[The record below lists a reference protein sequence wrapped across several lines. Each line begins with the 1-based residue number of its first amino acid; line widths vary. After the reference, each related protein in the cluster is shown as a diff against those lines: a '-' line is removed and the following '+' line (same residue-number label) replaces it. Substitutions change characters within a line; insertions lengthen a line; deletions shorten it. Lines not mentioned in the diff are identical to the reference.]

1 MGVIDY
7 EKYYLKKEEMLKFIY
22 SNQDKY
28 DDRGIDKFRDIISD
42 YYIDKNFW
50 NIPVSYF
57 QIFSKF
63 GVFKEG
69 QDIYLEFFK
78 LLNELNFLEGN
89 VCEVGA
95 GGYPRLAEI
104 MLPKIKLNGGTL
116 TIYEPEIL
124 YTDFKGIKIVKEKFT
139 EDTNIES
146 IDTLVGLMPCIASE
160 SIVEQ
165 AFFENKNLL
174 IGFCE
179 CDHSSRSGIKKGNN
193 KYWAEALC
201 NYYKKRYGNEAEI
214 LSLFDN
220 IGVDIP
226 IMVRHKR

>member
-28 DDRGIDKFRDIISD
+28 DDRGINEFGAIISD
-42 YYIDKNFW
+42 YFINKKLG
-50 NIPVSYF
+50 NIPVTYL

-165 AFFENKNLL
+165 AFLKIRIF
-174 IGFCE
+174 
-179 CDHSSRSGIKKGNN
+179 
-193 KYWAEALC
+193 W
-201 NYYKKRYGNEAEI
+201 
-214 LSLFDN
+214 
-220 IGVDIP
+220 
-226 IMVRHKR
+226 